1 MKTLLLAAALVA
13 ALAPAAVS
21 AQTAQRVQ
29 PVKQPQPLTAE
40 QRLAKLSP
48 AQRAEFEAKARM
60 LGLDPKALAAQDLGT
75 ANRTLEAK
83 KLSSGGTMAAGTMTG
98 GRMAGGTITGDVATA
113 STSRDGALPPSKDPA
128 AKRPG
133 SQDAAS
139 LEERMRQQ
147 QEAMAQLA
155 ALLKRMHETQQQII
169 GNMR

>member
-1 MKTLLLAAALVA
+1 MKTKTMLLAAALVA
-13 ALAPAAVS
+13 ALAPAAW

-29 PVKQPQPLTAE
+29 QPQPLTAD

-48 AQRAEFEAKARM
+48 AQRAEFETKARM

-75 ANRTLEAK
+75 ASRTLEAR
-83 KLSSGGTMAAGTMTG
+83 KLSPRGTLTGTTMTGGTMTG
-98 GRMAGGTITGDVATA
+98 GAATG
-113 STSRDGALPPSKDPA
+113 STSGDGAMPPARDPA
-128 AKRPG
+128 TKQPG
-133 SQDAAS
+133 SQDPAT
-139 LEERMRQQ
+139 LEERLRQH

>member
-1 MKTLLLAAALVA
+1 
-13 ALAPAAVS
+13 
-21 AQTAQRVQ
+21 
-29 PVKQPQPLTAE
+29 
-40 QRLAKLSP
+40 
-48 AQRAEFEAKARM
+48 M

-139 LEERMRQQ
+139 LEERLRQQ